1 MAGLA
6 RAFKHAGGRLYA
18 KTEAK
23 EIKGGKSAK
32 IKTQNGITI
41 SAQSKHI
48 ASDRRS
54 DRDHLTIGLLI
65 ERPRESVLPLSQWLP
80 FQ

>member
-6 RAFKHAGGRLYA
+6 RAFKRAGGRLYG

-32 IKTQNGITI
+32 IRTQNGITI
-41 SAQSKHI
+41 SAEAVVVATTTS
-48 ASDRRS
+48 
-54 DRDHLTIGLLI
+54 T
-65 ERPRESVLPLSQWLP
+65 
-80 FQ
+80 